1 MDALLLNC
9 LLTYLLTYLPTNS
22 SSLKEKLKQG
32 LQQVCPDA
40 VALQF
45 LPNSNGA
52 DIPEDSVTEY
62 ISCDENVEH
71 YETVEPIYIYTMK
84 EYADIFK
91 STKNVMQNFDCNHEL
106 VQEFC

>member
-1 MDALLLNC
+1 M
-9 LLTYLLTYLPTNS
+9 
-22 SSLKEKLKQG
+22 KQG

-106 VQEFC
+106 VKTSQNHWNGDMRKRFQLHNCILKNLTISTAI